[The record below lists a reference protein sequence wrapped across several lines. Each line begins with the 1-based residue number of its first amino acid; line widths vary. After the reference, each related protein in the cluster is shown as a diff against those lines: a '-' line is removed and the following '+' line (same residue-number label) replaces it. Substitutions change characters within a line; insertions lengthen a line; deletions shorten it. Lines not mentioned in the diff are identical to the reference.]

1 MLGVGDLDVEA
12 AAQVEAFPGNMAI
25 ALDSELARL
34 IVDRRMSSVAF
45 TTEAEGVV
53 VTDLLRG
60 ASDHRKKEQ

>member
-12 AAQVEAFPGNMAI
+12 AAQVEAFPGNMAV
-25 ALDSELARL
+25 ALNDELARL

-53 VTDLLRG
+53 VTDLLRE
-60 ASDHRKKEQ
+60 ASDHGKEQE